1 MASMLVAAGF
11 PLTEVAGR
19 MGHSVEVLQRTYA
32 RDLDP
37 RSREERMVE
46 AIAGRF

>member
-1 MASMLVAAGF
+1 MASILVAEGL

-19 MGHSVEVLQRTYA
+19 LGHSVEVLQCTYA

-37 RSREERMVE
+37 KNREERMVE
-46 AIAGRF
+46 AIAVRF